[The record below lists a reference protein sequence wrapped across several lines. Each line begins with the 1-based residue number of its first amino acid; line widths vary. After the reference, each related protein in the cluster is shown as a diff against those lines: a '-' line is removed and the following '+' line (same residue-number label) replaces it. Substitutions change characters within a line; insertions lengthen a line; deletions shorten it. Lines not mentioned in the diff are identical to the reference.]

1 MNSLSPEDYLAELAD
16 HLCKHQAGIISE
28 WLVRVQNDQQIPAS
42 DRISPLQLRDHLPE
56 LLEELAALLIKPDS
70 VRAANQADATAR
82 VHGSCRWQ
90 QGYDLAEVLK
100 ELAQF
105 RTVLMHCLHEFE
117 VKQPGFAGKAKSTA
131 LSRLHFLLDDLIAAS
146 VNQFVSQ
153 QEGRLRQSL
162 AELSAESES
171 RLRLLRTVSHEVRNV
186 LNAVSVAAEALPEE
200 DDDTLRAQFAMI
212 ILRNVRHMRDLLD
225 QLLDLS
231 TLIAEQ
237 RYLAPVRFD
246 PAALLREIVLGY
258 KSLAERKGLQL
269 QTVSDPQLGAVELDE
284 LKVKQIASNLTSN
297 AIKYTDSGWVR
308 VEFRAVDDQRWMICV
323 EDTGVGMTQ
332 AECDRIFNEFY
343 RVQRTAHVQG
353 LGLGLA
359 ITKRLVD
366 MLGATVQ
373 VSSQLGRGS
382 RFEVVLPR
390 MARLVP
396 SAPAL
401 VKDARSSE

>member
-1 MNSLSPEDYLAELAD
+1 MNSLSPEDYLAQLAD
-16 HLCKHQAGIISE
+16 YLCKHQAGILAE
-28 WLVRVQNDQQIPAS
+28 WLERVQSDQQIPATE
-42 DRISPLQLRDHLPE
+42 RITPLQLRDHLPE
-56 LLEELAALLIKPDS
+56 LLEELAALIVKPGNLL
-70 VRAANQADATAR
+70 AASQADATAR
-82 VHGSCRWQ
+82 VHGTCRWQ

-105 RTVLMHCLHEFE
+105 RTVLMHHLHEFE
-117 VKQPGFAGKAKSTA
+117 LKEPGFIGKAKSVA
-131 LSRLHFLLDDLIAAS
+131 LSRLHHLLDDLIASS
-146 VNQFVSQ
+146 VNEFVRQ

-231 TLIAEQ
+231 ALVAEQ
-237 RYLAPVRFD
+237 RYLAPVRFE
-246 PAALLREIVLGY
+246 PASLLREIVLGY
-258 KSLAERKGLQL
+258 KAMAERKGLQL
-269 QTVSDPQLGAVELDE
+269 LTAVEPQLGAVELDE

-308 VEFRAVDDQRWMICV
+308 IEFRAVDDQRWMICV

-332 AECDRIFNEFY
+332 VECDRIFNEFY

-359 ITKRLVD
+359 ITKRLAD

-390 MARLVP
+390 MVRL
-396 SAPAL
+396 APPVAVL
-401 VKDARSSE
+401 VGEPEI

>member
-1 MNSLSPEDYLAELAD
+1 MNALTPEDSLAQLAD
-16 HLCKHQAGIISE
+16 YLCKHQAGILAE
-28 WLVRVQNDQQIPAS
+28 WLARVQNDQQIPATE
-42 DRISPLQLRDHLPE
+42 RITPIQLRDHLPE
-56 LLEELAALLIKPDS
+56 LLEELAGLLIKPDCPTI
-70 VRAANQADATAR
+70 ANQADATAR
-82 VHGSCRWQ
+82 VHGTCRWQ

-105 RTVLMHCLHEFE
+105 RTVLMHHLHEFE
-117 VKQPGFAGKAKSTA
+117 SKVPGFVGPAKKTA
-131 LSRLHFLLDDLIAAS
+131 LSRLHVLLDDLIASS
-146 VNQFVSQ
+146 VNEFVTQ
-153 QEGRLRQSL
+153 QESRLRQSL
-162 AELSAESES
+162 ADLSAESES
-171 RLRLLRTVSHEVRNV
+171 RMRLLRTVSHEVRNV

-231 TLIAEQ
+231 ALIAEQ
-237 RYLAPVRFD
+237 RYLAPVRFE

-258 KSLAERKGLQL
+258 KTLAERKGLQL
-269 QTVSDPQLGAVELDE
+269 MTVADPQLGAVEVDE
-284 LKVKQIASNLTSN
+284 LKVKQITSNLVSN

-308 VEFRAVDDQRWMICV
+308 VEFRSVDEQRWMICV

-343 RVQRTAHVQG
+343 RVQRTAHLQG

-382 RFEVVLPR
+382 RFEVILPR
-390 MARLVP
+390 MARLTP
-396 SAPAL
+396 PGPAL
-401 VKDARSSE
+401 V